1 MNIKIVLRMLSVIL
15 VIISSFMIIPAF
27 IAILYNETDALYA
40 ILITIGIS
48 IAIYFTIRVLP
59 KRESVNN
66 ITHKDGFLFVTLSWV
81 MASFIGCLPYYISG
95 TIPNFADAYF
105 EAMSGFSTTG
115 ATILSN
121 IEALPVSLL
130 FWRALTH
137 WLGGMGIVVLTVA
150 VLPVLGIKG
159 LQLIVAEAPG
169 TKVDKLTARVTE
181 TAKILWVIYF
191 VLTVIV
197 TILLLIGGMPFID
210 ALTHAFS
217 TVSTG
222 GYSIKSSSIAY
233 YNSAYIESV
242 ITCFMIICGIN
253 FSLHF
258 WMISGN
264 YKDILKNSELKAYL
278 SIFFI
283 ATLIITSQILGTNYN
298 SISESI
304 RHAAFQVASIMTT
317 TGFATA
323 DYEQWSP
330 LSQTVLF
337 VLMFVGGCSGST
349 SGGIK
354 VIRLVTLLKQGLS
367 EMKYLIHPR
376 GVFVLRIDGKPVKS
390 DMVYAISGFF
400 FLYILLVIVTTLV
413 VSSANVD
420 LETSFGSALATIG
433 NVGPGLGKVG
443 PNGNY
448 EFLPSYVKCWL
459 SFAMLAGRLELYT
472 VLIIFSRNFWRK

>member
-1 MNIKIVLRMLSVIL
+1 MLSVIL
-15 VIISSFMIIPAF
+15 VIISGFMIIPAF
-27 IAILYNETDALYA
+27 IAALYNETNALYA
-40 ILITIGIS
+40 ILITISIS
-48 IAIYFTIRVLP
+48 IIIYFTIRVVP
-59 KRESVNN
+59 KKESVNK

-81 MASFIGCLPYYISG
+81 MASFIGALPYYISG
-95 TIPNFADAYF
+95 AIPHFSNAYF

-121 IEALPVSLL
+121 IETLPISLL

-169 TKVDKLTARVTE
+169 SKVDKLTARVAE
-181 TAKILWVIYF
+181 TAKILWIIYF
-191 VLTVIV
+191 VLTAIV

-210 ALTHAFS
+210 ALMHAFS
-217 TVSTG
+217 TVATG
-222 GYSIKSSSIAY
+222 GYSIKNSSVAH
-233 YNSAYIESV
+233 YNSAYIETV
-242 ITCFMIICGIN
+242 ITCFMVICGIN

-258 WMISGN
+258 WMISGS
-264 YKDILKNSELKAYL
+264 YKNILKNSELKAYL
-278 SIFFI
+278 AIFFA
-283 ATLIITSQILGTNYN
+283 ATLIITSETLGTNYN
-298 SISESI
+298 SITEAI
-304 RHAAFQVASIMTT
+304 RYSSFQVASIMTT
-317 TGFATA
+317 TGFVTA
-323 DYEQWSP
+323 DYEQWSF

-354 VIRLVTLLKQGLS
+354 VIRLVTLLKQGLN
-367 EMKYLIHPR
+367 EMKYLLHPR
-376 GVFVLRIDGKPVKS
+376 GVFILRIDGKPVKN
-390 DMVYAISGFF
+390 DMIYAISGFF
-400 FLYILLVIVTTLV
+400 FLYMLLAVVTTLV
-413 VSSANVD
+413 VSSSGVD

-448 EFLPSYVKCWL
+448 GFFPSYVKWWL